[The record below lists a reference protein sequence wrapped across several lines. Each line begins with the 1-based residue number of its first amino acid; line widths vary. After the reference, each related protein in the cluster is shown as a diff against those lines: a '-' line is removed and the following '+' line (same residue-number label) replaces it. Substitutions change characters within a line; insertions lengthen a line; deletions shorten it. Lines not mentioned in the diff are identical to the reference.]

1 MDQNILLKSN
11 KNTDELVLNGR
22 VYQIYGRKKV
32 KEIYMRNK
40 YSYIFHFPR
49 VKDWLNKI
57 NKAIKPLSLIIN
69 YDDYEF
75 VMQKKIWFVYF
86 FNKTYYLIDNCLR
99 QVQTNS
105 ATQDSANSLFQL
117 FMHHIYVI

>member
-1 MDQNILLKSN
+1 
-11 KNTDELVLNGR
+11 
-22 VYQIYGRKKV
+22 
-32 KEIYMRNK
+32 MRNK

-57 NKAIKPLSLIIN
+57 NKAIKPLSLFIN